1 MRNARITRVV
11 EDYVTLIW
19 KAYEWPGGAPSTT
32 DLAAQLAVTPSTVSS
47 TLKKL
52 ERDGFIAY
60 EPYGAIELRPAGHDL
75 AVEIIRRHRIVET
88 YLHRELGMSWDE
100 VHVEAD
106 SLEHA
111 VSDALLAR
119 MDDVLGH
126 PEHDPHGD
134 PIPDAAGRVARDTS
148 HALADVAAGTDVR
161 VTRVSDRSPEILR
174 HLEGVGIGIGTIL
187 TVAGVSLEA
196 GAVSVVVV
204 GGVSVQLG
212 LPTAAAVRV
221 APEPAA

>member
-1 MRNARITRVV
+1 
-11 EDYVTLIW
+11 
-19 KAYEWPGGAPSTT
+19 
-32 DLAAQLAVTPSTVSS
+32 
-47 TLKKL
+47 
-52 ERDGFIAY
+52 
-60 EPYGAIELRPAGHDL
+60 
-75 AVEIIRRHRIVET
+75 
-88 YLHRELGMSWDE
+88 
-100 VHVEAD
+100 
-106 SLEHA
+106 
-111 VSDALLAR
+111 